1 MNFYFNLFITMKER
15 RNSDKIFTQFIDKFY
30 KAAKRRSTEP
40 ITQIDL
46 EESINEPSKS
56 IKDDIYAPKDS
67 IYLIQEKL
75 ETIDNKNITTKV
87 YALLDGSEEIVEIE
101 EWEE

>member
-30 KAAKRRSTEP
+30 KAAKRRSTDTN
-40 ITQIDL
+40 TQIDL
-46 EESINEPSKS
+46 ENSFTEPNKS
-56 IKDDIYAPKDS
+56 IKDDIYAPKDA
-67 IYLIQEKL
+67 IYLIREKL
-75 ETIDNKNITTKV
+75 ETIDNKKITTRF
-87 YALLDGSEEIVEIE
+87 YALLDGSEETVEIE